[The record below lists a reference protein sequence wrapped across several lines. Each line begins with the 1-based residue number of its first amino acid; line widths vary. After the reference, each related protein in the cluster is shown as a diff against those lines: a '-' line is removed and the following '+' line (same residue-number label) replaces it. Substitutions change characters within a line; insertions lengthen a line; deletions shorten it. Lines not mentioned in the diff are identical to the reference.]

1 MIVELFEI
9 LAPVFVTA
17 GIGFAW
23 ARSGRPFEI
32 DFVTMLVTNVGT
44 PSLILATLTR
54 LEVTPEAFAEMGLA
68 ALVALAAFAI
78 VGMVALRIAG
88 LPYHSYLPATMFANA
103 GNMGLPVCLF
113 AFGPPG
119 LALAIAVF
127 TVSAIGQF
135 TFGALIASGEV
146 SLRRLVR
153 TPVIYA
159 VAIALAFMM
168 TETKPPV
175 WFANTI
181 GLIGGLTIP
190 LMLLALGVSLARLK
204 IKSFGRSLALS
215 LLRLGGGLVIGIM
228 VAELLGMSGPA
239 RGVIILQSAMPV
251 AVFNYLFAQRYNR
264 EAEEV
269 AGMVV
274 LSSLI
279 AFAGLPFLLAFLL

>member
-1 MIVELFEI
+1 VNW
-9 LAPVFVTA
+9 P
-17 GIGFAW
+17 
-23 ARSGRPFEI
+23 
-32 DFVTMLVTNVGT
+32 
-44 PSLILATLTR
+44 
-54 LEVTPEAFAEMGLA
+54 
-68 ALVALAAFAI
+68 
-78 VGMVALRIAG
+78 
-88 LPYHSYLPATMFANA
+88 
-103 GNMGLPVCLF
+103 
-113 AFGPPG
+113 
-119 LALAIAVF
+119 IAVF

-215 LLRLGGGLVIGIM
+215 LLRLGGGLVIGIL